1 MDKMTFE
8 DKMKWRLERCKV
20 KCSYIMEDINKGL
33 TGNELEDRIL
43 WRLFAAYM
51 DGGLE

>member
-1 MDKMTFE
+1 MTYDEKME
-8 DKMKWRLERCKV
+8 RRLARCRV
-20 KCSYIMEDINKGL
+20 KCSYIMEDISRGI
-33 TGNELEDRIL
+33 TGKELEDRIL

>member
-1 MDKMTFE
+1 MNYEEKMSNRMD
-8 DKMKWRLERCKV
+8 RCKV
-20 KCSYIMEDINKGL
+20 KCGYIMEDINNGM
-33 TGNELEDRIL
+33 TGKELEDRIF